1 MIPAL
6 TTKTLNK
13 SLLHRGQKRTLV
25 MEAMAGHAV
34 GSLGGP
40 LLTSFVGKDK
50 LSIFSSAD
58 SLMTGVMGGGVLGT
72 TLFSLASGD
81 VGVLGSLFLA
91 GAGVAG
97 QAGGIMVN
105 DMNLAPFS
113 LSSPYDKDGV
123 ITSMVL
129 GGVVTTGTAALLLV

>member
-1 MIPAL
+1 M
-6 TTKTLNK
+6 
-13 SLLHRGQKRTLV
+13 V
-25 MEAMAGHAV
+25 
-34 GSLGGP
+34 
-40 LLTSFVGKDK
+40 
-50 LSIFSSAD
+50 
-58 SLMTGVMGGGVLGT
+58 GVMGGGVLGT

>member
-1 MIPAL
+1 M
-6 TTKTLNK
+6 
-13 SLLHRGQKRTLV
+13 V
-25 MEAMAGHAV
+25 GHAV
-34 GSLGGP
+34 GSLGRP
-40 LLTSFVGKDK
+40 FLTSFLGKDK
-50 LSIFSSAD
+50 LSIFSHAN
-58 SLMTGVMGGGVLGT
+58 SLMVGVMGGGVLGT

-105 DMNLAPFS
+105 DKNLAPFS